1 MNFKPDE
8 ALLMAYL
15 YGELQGEEKVN
26 VENYLAEHPEV
37 VRELE
42 ALNHVRSIMARVTD
56 KEVIAPPI
64 VLDHQRK
71 QYFWS
76 TSFGKTMLG
85 FAASLTLIMLVG
97 KFTGLHISVKDK
109 ALTIG
114 FGDDSDLGSEKSAP
128 DQPLLTSY
136 DVQLMINQSMARNNE
151 SLAAQ
156 WSESQ
161 QKLDESIKKN
171 LASYSDG
178 QFNTIMKKVSTASDE
193 QIRQFA
199 LSLQADNAKMIK
211 DYMTLNSSDQRKYM
225 EELLIDFARYLEQ
238 QNRSDLQVLQ
248 ARLNSIEQNT
258 DLFKYET
265 EQILTSIIS
274 SVDNSKSLATKN

>member
-26 VENYLAEHPEV
+26 VERYLLEHPEV

-42 ALNHVRSIMARVTD
+42 ALGQVRSIMAGVAD

-71 QYFWS
+71 HYFWN

-85 FAASLTLIMLVG
+85 IAASLTLIMLAG
-97 KFTGLHISVKDK
+97 KFTGLHITVKEK
-109 ALTIG
+109 TLAIG
-114 FGDDSDLGSEKSAP
+114 FGDSVSNSPAEAATAQSV
-128 DQPLLTSY
+128 LTSGE
-136 DVQLMINQSMARNNE
+136 VQDMINQSLSRNNE
-151 SLAAQ
+151 SLVAQ

-161 QKLDESIKKN
+161 EKLDESIRKN
-171 LASYSDG
+171 LATYSDG
-178 QFNTIMKKVSTASDE
+178 QFNTLMKRVSAASDE

-199 LSLQADNAKMIK
+199 LTLQADNAQMIK
-211 DYMTLNSSDQRKYM
+211 DYMTLNSSDQRKYI

-238 QNRSDLQVLQ
+238 QNRNDLQVLQ

-274 SVDNSKSLATKN
+274 SVDNSKSFATKN

>member
-26 VENYLAEHPEV
+26 VENYLEEHPEV
-37 VRELE
+37 VRKLE
-42 ALNHVRSIMARVTD
+42 TLNQVRSIMARVTD

-71 QYFWS
+71 QYFWN

-85 FAASLTLIMLVG
+85 IAASLTLIMLVG
-97 KFTGLHISVKDK
+97 KFTGLHISINDK
-109 ALTIG
+109 SLTIG
-114 FGDDSDLGSEKSAP
+114 FGSELDRSAEITVP
-128 DQPLLTSY
+128 VQPILTST
-136 DVQLMINQSMARNNE
+136 DVQSMINQSLSQNNE
-151 SLAAQ
+151 TFVAQ

-161 QKLDESIKKN
+161 QKLDESIRR
-171 LASYSDG
+171 
-178 QFNTIMKKVSTASDE
+178 TIAYRSEDQVNELMKKVSAASDE

-199 LSLQADNAKMIK
+199 LSLQADNARMIK
-211 DYMTLNSSDQRKYM
+211 DYMALNSSDQRKYM

-258 DLFKYET
+258 NLFKYET

-274 SVDNSKSLATKN
+274 SVDNSNALATKN